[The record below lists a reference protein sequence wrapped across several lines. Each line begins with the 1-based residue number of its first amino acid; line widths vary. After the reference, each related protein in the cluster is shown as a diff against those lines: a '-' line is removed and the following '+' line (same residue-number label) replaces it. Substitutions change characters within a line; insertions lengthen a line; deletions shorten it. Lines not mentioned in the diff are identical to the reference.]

1 MTPEESI
8 APAPA
13 LHIAA
18 PTDGLKLDFGCGN
31 NPREGFEGVDLFGD
45 KAKHR
50 VDLFKFPLPWTD
62 GSVEEIHASHFIEH
76 LPAREIEH
84 RDMAAKL
91 DNYAAADVSDFDQR
105 FFGKDFLLSFFDEC
119 HRVLQPG
126 GWMTVI
132 VPCLR
137 SNRAFM
143 DPTHRRF
150 ICEETFAYLSA
161 DWRKVNVPQYPV
173 TCNFEAF
180 ISSAGMDLSLRTPE
194 VAGIMQ
200 RERWNV
206 VWDLQARLKA
216 IK

>member
-1 MTPEESI
+1 MTPEEST
-8 APAPA
+8 ALPA

-31 NPREGFEGVDLFGD
+31 NPREGFEGVDLYGD

-50 VDLFKFPLPWTD
+50 VDLFKLPLPWAT
-62 GSVEEIHASHFIEH
+62 GSVEELHASHFIEH
-76 LPAREIEH
+76 LPAREVEQRDIAQGEH
-84 RDMAAKL
+84 FRGAE
-91 DNYAAADVSDFDQR
+91 NADEWDHIL
-105 FFGKDFLLSFFDEC
+105 GKDFLLAFFDEC
-119 HRVLQPG
+119 HRVLQPN

-150 ICEETFAYLSA
+150 ICEETFAYLSQ